1 MKTIRNL
8 MTLAGLSALFLA
20 LGAAGARA
28 QSIPNPNLA
37 GRFNL
42 PFEAQWGA
50 TTLPVGEYS
59 LYYGRLLNGGIPMVE
74 IVGKDKG
81 SPHVFI
87 FPMGTDVPST
97 TENALVL
104 VRQGSAGVVRSLEL
118 PAIGT
123 SVDFALPPNTNFM
136 ARNGQHNNY
145 AQLAKGS
152 MLLQRIPVTLSK
164 K

>member
-1 MKTIRNL
+1 
-8 MTLAGLSALFLA
+8 
-20 LGAAGARA
+20 
-28 QSIPNPNLA
+28 
-37 GRFNL
+37 
-42 PFEAQWGA
+42 
-50 TTLPVGEYS
+50 
-59 LYYGRLLNGGIPMVE
+59 MVE

-123 SVDFALPPNTNFM
+123 SVDFALPPNANLM

-145 AQLAKGS
+145 AQLAKGQ
-152 MLLQRIPVTLSK
+152 MLVQRIPITLSK

>member
-8 MTLAGLSALFLA
+8 MTVAGLSALFLA

-28 QSIPNPNLA
+28 QSIANPNLA

-42 PFEAQWGA
+42 PFEAQWGN

-59 LYYGRLLNGGIPMVE
+59 LYYGRLLNGGIQMVE

-87 FPMGTDVPST
+87 FPMGTDTPST

-104 VRQGSAGVVRSLEL
+104 VRQGSAGIVSSLDL

-123 SVDFALPPNTNFM
+123 SVDFALPRNANFL
-136 ARNGQHNNY
+136 ARNGQHIKY
-145 AQLAKGS
+145 AQLAEGP
-152 MLLQRIPVTLSK
+152 MLVQRIPITLSK